1 MKAQITAGNI
11 LKTAVA
17 MPNGDVVYATHRGGN
32 PQQSAVS
39 VMVQGYIEDGA
50 YIPPRSVPVQG
61 QTNLRALRD
70 AIDFALNG
78 EVE

>member
-1 MKAQITAGNI
+1 MKAQITKGNI
-11 LKTAVA
+11 LQTAVA
-17 MPNGDVVYATHRGGN
+17 LPNGDVVYATHRGDN

-50 YIPPRSVPVQG
+50 YVPSVPVFG
-61 QTNLRALRD
+61 ADNLRALRA